1 MRDRMQDTFD
11 RKLKELIPDGKS
23 RVLAAVSGGADSMCL
38 LHLLCNSALAPE
50 VSVAHMNFC
59 LRGADSLADEA
70 YVEEWCKNNSLRLF
84 TKRVDTMAYSRER
97 GFSIEMAARELRYGW
112 FEKLM
117 EEYGFDYLAVAHHA
131 DDNAETLLLNMVR
144 GTGMKGLCG
153 MRQVRGRIIRPLLE
167 FTREEIERYD
177 QENGI
182 SYRTDKTNLESDY
195 ARNRIRNEVFGQL
208 KKINPSVVRTL
219 NRDMRYFDMGSCI
232 LSRLAGEKRRLLEE
246 KPAGKEP
253 ALSSGSAS
261 DIYWVSRIDISR
273 LLQEE
278 FYPYWLY
285 EMMSPYGFSA
295 AQIDRMAV
303 AAAEVPVKQYWSG
316 SYMAVKERGF
326 IKVYPAEIM
335 REIPPV
341 TVREEEMVSENEGLI
356 AEFRFGKLLVRLSL
370 TDSFP
375 DKAEILRDSPRILYI
390 SADGLRFP
398 LLCRPFR
405 PGDRFR
411 PYGMRGRKKVSDYLT
426 DRKVPYAVRSL
437 VPVLLACGNGSDIFC
452 LAGLGISEDY
462 KIDAS
467 TRRALKIEVSV
478 P

>member
-84 TKRVDTMAYSRER
+84 TKCVDTMAYSRER

-131 DDNAETLLLNMVR
+131 DDNAETLLLNIVR

-390 SADGLRFP
+390 SADRLRFP

>member
-177 QENGI
+177 IENGI

>member
-1 MRDRMQDTFD
+1 MQDRFD
-11 RKLKELIPDGKS
+11 RKLKELIPDGNL
-23 RVLAAVSGGADSMCL
+23 RILAAVSGGADSMCL
-38 LHLLCNSALAPE
+38 LHLLCNSSLAPE

-59 LRGADSLADEA
+59 LRGADSRADQA

-84 TKRVDTMAYSRER
+84 TKCVDTIAYSRVR

-112 FEKLM
+112 FEELM

-131 DDNAETLLLNMVR
+131 DDNAETLLLNIVR

-219 NRDMRYFDMGSCI
+219 NRDMRYFDMGNRI
-232 LSRLAGEKRRLLEE
+232 LSRLAEEKRMLLEE
-246 KPAGKEP
+246 KPE
-253 ALSSGSAS
+253 AS
-261 DIYWVSRIDISR
+261 DIYGISRIDISR

-285 EMMSPYGFSA
+285 EIMSPYGFSA
-295 AQIDRMAV
+295 SQIDRMAV
-303 AAAEVPVKQYWSG
+303 AAAEIPVKQYLSG

-326 IKVYPAEIM
+326 IKIYPAEVM

-341 TVREEEMVSENEGLI
+341 TVREEEMFSENEALV

-390 SADGLRFP
+390 SADRLRFP

-437 VPVLLACGNGSDIFC
+437 VPVLLASGNGSDIFC

-478 P
+478 L